1 MEADKK
7 KNRQNHTT
15 NHSAMIDSAMG
26 NRPRNHNEIN
36 GEDGRSA
43 LLSVQSELSSVVQMA
58 RILAKEGPP
67 ISENEAKKTADNIAL
82 HLKASG
88 DAFGEEAVLFQELIP
103 ERAKNLLR

>member
-7 KNRQNHTT
+7 KNRRDLATD
-15 NHSAMIDSAMG
+15 HSTMRDSATTHS
-26 NRPRNHNEIN
+26 PPDYDELN

-43 LLSVQSELSSVVQMA
+43 LLSVQAELSSVVQMA
-58 RILAKEGPP
+58 RVLANEGPP
-67 ISENEAKKTADNIAL
+67 ITENEAKNTANNIASR
-82 HLKASG
+82 LKASG